1 MNEFERTNFLHA
13 KMRIYKNLSSGDY
26 WYYDY
31 FHKDNKEHFEV
42 FDSTGHHKGE
52 ANMNGVIDT
61 TKRDSSK
68 SIVSILYGH

>member
-1 MNEFERTNFLHA
+1 
-13 KMRIYKNLSSGDY
+13 MRIYRNLTSGDY

-42 FDSTGHHKGE
+42 FDATGHHKGE
-52 ANMNGVIDT
+52 ANVNGVIDT